1 MSAYESVNVPV
12 SPMHVR
18 GEKLQIGQNF
28 EFVGL
33 PYPYT
38 PLIRGKFVI
47 DLEKLSLHF
56 LAKIHLDKCHIVS
69 PLRDQKAAI

>member
-1 MSAYESVNVPV
+1 MSAYESVNVSV

-38 PLIRGKFVI
+38 PPIRGKFVI
-47 DLEKLSLHF
+47 DLEN
-56 LAKIHLDKCHIVS
+56 
-69 PLRDQKAAI
+69 